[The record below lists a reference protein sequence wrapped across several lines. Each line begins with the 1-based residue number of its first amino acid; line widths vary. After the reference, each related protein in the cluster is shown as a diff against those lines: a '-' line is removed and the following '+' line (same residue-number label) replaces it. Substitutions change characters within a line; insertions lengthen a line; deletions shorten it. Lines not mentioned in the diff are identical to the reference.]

1 MSERSNDQQLS
12 DQAHS
17 LHPSSNTATA
27 ASSQSSAPQ
36 AQQSQ
41 APVDNEHQAAPPA
54 PPLYSLREQQ
64 VHPFTATTS
73 ASAPFYPTPSIS
85 SPLGPA
91 AHPQE
96 PYPRSDSPRRKFPI
110 SAGNAATQANA
121 FKRAR
126 TSSPG
131 SEAGATYSAANSDFG
146 DTESASVQSSIHQS
160 GQQLPRPHQEIAYLQ
175 SHPMSDTGSS
185 LGGIFDAK
193 ALRLDD
199 PTPPP
204 ESSMASPILRTTA
217 GTAPTQN
224 APSLLDQN
232 GSIREL
238 MRQPLKAGDT
248 WYLVS
253 ATWFKQ
259 WATFCQGAND
269 APSSDVQGNVGPI
282 DNSDLLDIE
291 SDHSVGQ
298 PSLAPD
304 RREQIHFELVPAEAW
319 NLLASWYGVSGP
331 VLPRHCIL
339 APDGHTVTLE
349 LYVPMISFT
358 RLVSPT
364 TGQPA
369 ADIPIAVISRATPLL
384 EVRQRAMVE
393 LQIKVD
399 SEADVRLWTLPDNVA
414 SVSELDA
421 RDAQAAEGY
430 ETVDEALLSEQLA
443 SLLTRPPGQIQP
455 LGAEVKG
462 SDGVWPSDRVEAQA
476 PAKANVRNIF
486 AQTGGDSFSKL
497 QQSSSAPVAISE
509 PQSATHAPRAMTTR
523 SKTASERSTG
533 VILGLKGLS
542 NMGNTC
548 FMNSALQ
555 CLSNTPELR
564 DYFVSKVFEDEI
576 NVDNPLGNKGAL
588 AEAFGHLIQ
597 QLWSGFGTS
606 FQPRD
611 FKWSLARF
619 APQFSG
625 YAQQDTQELLAF
637 LLDGLHEDL
646 NRIKKKPYIEAP
658 DWQGGGLKEMVKF
671 AKKQWEIY
679 KARNDS
685 VIVDLF
691 QGQYRSTLVCPECS
705 KVSIKFDPFMY
716 LTLPLPSKAKWRHK
730 VTFVPYDP
738 QSPIR
743 IVSTTLS
750 ERQKP
755 KRLTQCHLVSWPCRR
770 ST

>member
-1 MSERSNDQQLS
+1 MSEQLNHQQSS
-12 DQAHS
+12 DQAHP
-17 LHPSSNTATA
+17 LHLSPTSARATPPQPS
-27 ASSQSSAPQ
+27 ASQ
-36 AQQSQ
+36 AEQGQ
-41 APVDNEHQAAPPA
+41 APVDDEHQAAATLPPRCS
-54 PPLYSLREQQ
+54 PREQQ
-64 VHPFTATTS
+64 EHSPQATTS
-73 ASAPFYPTPSIS
+73 APAPFYPIPPVS
-85 SPLGPA
+85 SSLGPA
-91 AHPQE
+91 THSQD

-110 SAGNAATQANA
+110 STGSAASQVNA

-146 DTESASVQSSIHQS
+146 DVESPSVQSSNHHS
-160 GQQLPRPHQEIAYLQ
+160 GQHLHRPHQETAYLQ
-175 SHPMSDTGSS
+175 SHPMSDAGSS
-185 LGGIFDAK
+185 LGGIIDAK
-193 ALRLDD
+193 ALRLDE

-204 ESSMASPILRTTA
+204 DSAMASPLLRTTA

-224 APSLLDQN
+224 APSATEQA

-238 MRQPLKAGDT
+238 MTLPLKSGDT
-248 WYLVS
+248 WYLAS
-253 ATWFKQ
+253 TTWFKK
-259 WATFCQGAND
+259 WAAFCD
-269 APSSDVQGNVGPI
+269 AAKEVPGSEVQHNVGAI
-282 DNSDLLDIE
+282 DNSDLLAVDADN
-291 SDHSVGQ
+291 SLGQ
-298 PSLAPD
+298 ASLAPD
-304 RREQIHFELVPAEAW
+304 LREQVNFELVPAEAW

-331 VLPRHCIL
+331 VFPRHCVL
-339 APDGHTVTLE
+339 GPDGNTVTLE

-358 RLVSPT
+358 RLVSPI
-364 TGQPA
+364 TGQNTTE
-369 ADIPIAVISRATPLL
+369 IPIAVISRATPLL

-399 SEADVRLWTLPDNVA
+399 SEADVRLWTLPDNVS
-414 SVSELDA
+414 SVAELNA
-421 RDAQAAEGY
+421 REAQAAEGY
-430 ETVDEALLSEQLA
+430 ETVEEAMLSEQLA
-443 SLLTRPPGQIQP
+443 ALLTRPPGQVQP
-455 LGAEVKG
+455 FGVEVKG
-462 SDGVWPSDRVEAQA
+462 SDGVWPSDRAEVQS
-476 PAKANVRNIF
+476 PAKASVRNIF

-497 QQSSSAPVAISE
+497 QQASPGPVAIPE
-509 PQSATHAPRAMTTR
+509 PQGTTHAPRAMTTR
-523 SKTASERSTG
+523 SKTANERSSG

-646 NRIKKKPYIEAP
+646 NRIKKKPYIESP

-716 LTLPLPSKAKWRHK
+716 LTLPLPSKAKWRHQ

-738 QSPIR
+738 QSPIKT
-743 IVSTTLS
+743 VSLIS
-750 ERQKP
+750 YERQIY
-755 KRLTQCHLVSWPCRR
+755 S
-770 ST
+770 

>member
-1 MSERSNDQQLS
+1 
-12 DQAHS
+12 
-17 LHPSSNTATA
+17 
-27 ASSQSSAPQ
+27 
-36 AQQSQ
+36 
-41 APVDNEHQAAPPA
+41 
-54 PPLYSLREQQ
+54 
-64 VHPFTATTS
+64 
-73 ASAPFYPTPSIS
+73 
-85 SPLGPA
+85 
-91 AHPQE
+91 
-96 PYPRSDSPRRKFPI
+96 
-110 SAGNAATQANA
+110 
-121 FKRAR
+121 
-126 TSSPG
+126 
-131 SEAGATYSAANSDFG
+131 
-146 DTESASVQSSIHQS
+146 
-160 GQQLPRPHQEIAYLQ
+160 
-175 SHPMSDTGSS
+175 MSDTGSS
-185 LGGIFDAK
+185 LGGIIDAK

-204 ESSMASPILRTTA
+204 ESAMASPSLRTAA
-217 GTAPTQN
+217 GSAPTQN
-224 APSLLDQN
+224 APSVAEQN
-232 GSIREL
+232 GSIKEL
-238 MRQPLKAGDT
+238 MKQPLQAGDT

-253 ATWFKQ
+253 TVWFKK
-259 WATFCQGAND
+259 WAELCDSASE
-269 APSSDVQGNVGPI
+269 APSSEAQGLHNVGPI
-282 DNSDLLDIE
+282 DNSGLLAVG
-291 SDHSVGQ
+291 SDPSVGQ

-304 RREQIHFELVPAEAW
+304 CREGVHFELVPAEAW
-319 NLLASWYGVSGP
+319 NLLSSWYGVSGP
-331 VLPRHCIL
+331 LFPRHCVL
-339 APDGHTVTLE
+339 GPDGHNVTLE

-358 RLVSPT
+358 RLVSPA
-364 TGQPA
+364 TGQKA
-369 ADIPIAVISRATPLL
+369 LDIPMAIISRVTPLL

-393 LQIKVD
+393 LQLKVE

-414 SVSELDA
+414 SVPELDA
-421 RDAQAAEGY
+421 REAQAAEGY
-430 ETVDEALLSEQLA
+430 EVVEETLLSEQLA
-443 SLLTRPPGQIQP
+443 ALLTRPPGQIQP
-455 LGAEVKG
+455 FGVEVKG
-462 SDGVWPSDRVEAQA
+462 SDGIWPSDRVEAQA

-486 AQTGGDSFSKL
+486 AQTGGDSFSRL
-497 QQSSSAPVAISE
+497 QQSAPVAIPE
-509 PQSATHAPRAMTTR
+509 PQTTMTAPRAMTTR

-533 VILGLKGLS
+533 VVLGLKGLS

-564 DYFVSKVFEDEI
+564 DYFVSKVFEEEI

-716 LTLPLPSKAKWRHK
+716 LTLPLPSKAKWRHQ
-730 VTFVPYDP
+730 VTFIPYDP
-738 QSPIR
+738 QSPIKT
-743 IVSTTLS
+743 VSIIS
-750 ERQKP
+750 YERQVYSS
-755 KRLTQCHLVSWPCRR
+755 LTNKHMCLGLATDQHDLVL
-770 ST
+770 